1 MIKFLKEH
9 ISLKEKKVEVIV
21 FLCLSILTMS
31 IDVVITYLNG
41 NFIDLIIDKDNVG
54 VLLSY
59 SGILILGYIVSIVL
73 NYGYQSLSLIL
84 REELSFSLS
93 SKLIK
98 HIHRVSI
105 LKIKKYEPSYLTQRI
120 YSDSSDIINF
130 VLDNVVMIFANVFIG
145 GVVLAYVVS
154 ANTKIFIV
162 FVCFLP
168 IYIIVYFFSRNRLV
182 RKTKEVREAQNIF
195 FQKIYEQISLT
206 ENIKTEASFFE
217 YDDYLKKSYQKYIKS
232 FSKYTKLNTG
242 IKSLENFLSYGFY
255 AMLLVLGTVEIVKG
269 NLTIGNFTIINAY
282 FTKMLGIITYYLE
295 VGKGIKQIEVSVN
308 RMKELFDLPREHN
321 GNILLEHIYNIEVRD
336 LVYQYPDNDHII
348 FKDFNCSFEK
358 GNIYVIRGS
367 NGKGK
372 STLLKTVIGI
382 LETERGIYI
391 NGYNICELDMY
402 TIRKEQISVLRQKIE
417 FPYDTIGNLVR
428 KNGNGKK
435 LFEGRVRELFFNR
448 DFNLEKYFLSYP
460 DELSGGELQKA
471 YLYKILKKDGEVLI
485 LDEPTSALDEQT
497 TMNFFGELEEIKK
510 EKIIIVITHD
520 PKFEKIADEIIQL

>member
-182 RKTKEVREAQNIF
+182 RKTKEVRETQNIF

-269 NLTIGNFTIINAY
+269 NLTIGNFTIIVNA
-282 FTKMLGIITYYLE
+282 K
-295 VGKGIKQIEVSVN
+295 
-308 RMKELFDLPREHN
+308 
-321 GNILLEHIYNIEVRD
+321 
-336 LVYQYPDNDHII
+336 
-348 FKDFNCSFEK
+348 
-358 GNIYVIRGS
+358 
-367 NGKGK
+367 
-372 STLLKTVIGI
+372 
-382 LETERGIYI
+382 
-391 NGYNICELDMY
+391 
-402 TIRKEQISVLRQKIE
+402 
-417 FPYDTIGNLVR
+417 
-428 KNGNGKK
+428 
-435 LFEGRVRELFFNR
+435 
-448 DFNLEKYFLSYP
+448 
-460 DELSGGELQKA
+460 
-471 YLYKILKKDGEVLI
+471 
-485 LDEPTSALDEQT
+485 
-497 TMNFFGELEEIKK
+497 
-510 EKIIIVITHD
+510 
-520 PKFEKIADEIIQL
+520 

>member
-1 MIKFLKEH
+1 
-9 ISLKEKKVEVIV
+9 
-21 FLCLSILTMS
+21 
-31 IDVVITYLNG
+31 
-41 NFIDLIIDKDNVG
+41 
-54 VLLSY
+54 
-59 SGILILGYIVSIVL
+59 
-73 NYGYQSLSLIL
+73 
-84 REELSFSLS
+84 
-93 SKLIK
+93 
-98 HIHRVSI
+98 
-105 LKIKKYEPSYLTQRI
+105 
-120 YSDSSDIINF
+120 
-130 VLDNVVMIFANVFIG
+130 
-145 GVVLAYVVS
+145 
-154 ANTKIFIV
+154 
-162 FVCFLP
+162 
-168 IYIIVYFFSRNRLV
+168 
-182 RKTKEVREAQNIF
+182 
-195 FQKIYEQISLT
+195 
-206 ENIKTEASFFE
+206 
-217 YDDYLKKSYQKYIKS
+217 
-232 FSKYTKLNTG
+232 
-242 IKSLENFLSYGFY
+242 
-255 AMLLVLGTVEIVKG
+255 
-269 NLTIGNFTIINAY
+269 
-282 FTKMLGIITYYLE
+282 
-295 VGKGIKQIEVSVN
+295 
-308 RMKELFDLPREHN
+308 MKELFDLPREHN

-348 FKDFNCSFEK
+348 FKDFNCSFKK

-428 KNGNGKK
+428 KNGNEKK

-497 TMNFFGELEEIKK
+497 TMNFFGVLEEIKK

>member
-182 RKTKEVREAQNIF
+182 RKTKEVRETQNIF

-282 FTKMLGIITYYLE
+282 
-295 VGKGIKQIEVSVN
+295 
-308 RMKELFDLPREHN
+308 
-321 GNILLEHIYNIEVRD
+321 
-336 LVYQYPDNDHII
+336 
-348 FKDFNCSFEK
+348 
-358 GNIYVIRGS
+358 
-367 NGKGK
+367 
-372 STLLKTVIGI
+372 
-382 LETERGIYI
+382 
-391 NGYNICELDMY
+391 
-402 TIRKEQISVLRQKIE
+402 
-417 FPYDTIGNLVR
+417 
-428 KNGNGKK
+428 
-435 LFEGRVRELFFNR
+435 
-448 DFNLEKYFLSYP
+448 
-460 DELSGGELQKA
+460 
-471 YLYKILKKDGEVLI
+471 
-485 LDEPTSALDEQT
+485 
-497 TMNFFGELEEIKK
+497 
-510 EKIIIVITHD
+510 
-520 PKFEKIADEIIQL
+520 